1 MPHAEPQREE
11 PNCQPNFWRTS
22 QGYEIDLVIDLGSRK
37 IPIEVKLH
45 SAPRAQDAGALS
57 QCMRDL
63 KLTRGYLV
71 HSGRQRYSL
80 GNGVT
85 ALPAEAILTNP
96 RVLFNS

>member
-1 MPHAEPQREE
+1 MPSRSGRSRIANPIFGALHRIR
-11 PNCQPNFWRTS
+11 NRS
-22 QGYEIDLVIDLGSRK
+22 VIDLGSKK

-85 ALPAEAILTNP
+85 ALPAEEILTNP